1 VREQD
6 LVVNIQVWTDL
17 RAGMSRHISQCDIL
31 EVQKQR
37 ADAADWDKHAAGELA
52 GTVNYSSL
60 AKIAKKVCIEG
71 KFFTIEAMAQCI
83 ARLVIVECDAGKVQV
98 NIDKPEALAKKGVR
112 AAACQVDVD
121 AAEKPQP
128 LCRRPLIVLNSPVNA
143 RRPLPVVFSSVRE
156 RDVS

>member
-112 AAACQVDVD
+112 AAACQVDDD
-121 AAEKPQP
+121 AAEKLQP
-128 LCRRPLIVLNSPVNA
+128 FCR
-143 RRPLPVVFSSVRE
+143 
-156 RDVS
+156 